1 MSILSIID
9 FGKNLVSEIE
19 KGIKKVEKIK
29 KLTNEQKK
37 AKVDEIAYAYFDAN
51 FNKLKINFLVKAYL
65 RKKIRKAIP
74 VITQKVFDLIA
85 TTIEGITNKI
95 QTNT

>member
-19 KGIKKVEKIK
+19 KGIKTVEKLK
-29 KLTNEQKK
+29 KLTSEQKK

-74 VITQKVFDLIA
+74 DITQKVFDLIA
-85 TTIEGITNKI
+85 TTVEGITNKTKI
-95 QTNT
+95 KA

>member
-19 KGIKKVEKIK
+19 KGIKTVEKLK
-29 KLTNEQKK
+29 KLTGEQKK

-74 VITQKVFDLIA
+74 DITQKIFDLIA

-95 QTNT
+95 KA